1 MAVRMVV
8 LVPTYMHTAAS
19 HDCSWVEIAFSG
31 PPGGSLRVRVRPRSA
46 GRTAAAAAGST
57 GRGRGSDRNLP
68 AGHNFWPRFAAA
80 CSAHQPL
87 LLQCKDYYYSSCM
100 QHSNAC
106 TTCHVPPIPQ
116 ICLTWTSSSRQLSAP
131 IILASSSLASSAPR
145 QFVPH

>member
-31 PPGGSLRVRVRPRSA
+31 PPGVSLRVRVRPRSA
-46 GRTAAAAAGST
+46 GRTAAAAGST